1 MFKRILVPLD
11 GSRLAERAIPLAVRL
26 ARASDGTI
34 IFLRAIRAPVE
45 YESALLTMP
54 TWAPAADPQERDEA
68 ALYLATIDSSDSL
81 VGVAA
86 ELHVSAGPAA
96 PLIRATAQARRADLI
111 IMTHRGVGF
120 SRRMLGSV
128 AHEVVRTAGT
138 PVLVLR
144 DAADLMGPEDA
155 AFTTAPAH
163 PVSVAV
169 ALDGSPLAEAALRP
183 AMQLAAALSGPER
196 ATLHLLRVVD
206 LTRSPGVLPFTAGIP
221 EAIERLSVAREIE
234 THEAEEYLT
243 SLAARL
249 RTRERGDPDVAVT
262 WSVAHGPD
270 VASAIIRESGAREG
284 ANGAGAVA
292 GCDLI
297 ALATHGRGGL
307 RRWLMGSVTESVLQ
321 RTQLPVLTVRPQ
333 RVGMSGDILADTA
346 DRATTAST

>member
-81 VGVAA
+81 VGAAA

-155 AFTTAPAH
+155 AFTAH

>member
-11 GSRLAERAIPLAVRL
+11 GSRVAELAIPLAVRL
-26 ARASDGTI
+26 ARASGGTI
-34 IFLRAIRAPVE
+34 IFLRAIRAPIE
-45 YESALLTMP
+45 YESTLLTMP
-54 TWAPAADPQERDEA
+54 TWSPAADPQERDEA
-68 ALYLATIDSSDSL
+68 ALYLAKMDSSDILS
-81 VGVAA
+81 GATA
-86 ELHVSAGPAA
+86 ELHVYAGPPAV
-96 PLIRATAQARRADLI
+96 LIRATAQARRADLI
-111 IMTHRGVGF
+111 IMTHRGGGV
-120 SRRMLGSV
+120 SRRVLGSV

-144 DAADLMGPEDA
+144 DEADPIGSDGGDA
-155 AFTTAPAH
+155 APAH

-183 AMQLAAALSGPER
+183 AMQLAIALSHPER

-206 LTRSPGVLPFTAGIP
+206 LARAPGVVPFTAGIP

-234 THEAEEYLT
+234 THESEEYL
-243 SLAARL
+243 SALAARL
-249 RTRERGDPDVAVT
+249 RTREWGEPDIAVT

-270 VASAIIRESGAREG
+270 VAAAIIRESGAREG
-284 ANGAGAVA
+284 AGGVGARA

-307 RRWLMGSVTESVLQ
+307 VRWLMGSVTESVLQ

-333 RVGMSGDILADTA
+333 RVGMSGDTLTDTPTE
-346 DRATTAST
+346 ATTPSM